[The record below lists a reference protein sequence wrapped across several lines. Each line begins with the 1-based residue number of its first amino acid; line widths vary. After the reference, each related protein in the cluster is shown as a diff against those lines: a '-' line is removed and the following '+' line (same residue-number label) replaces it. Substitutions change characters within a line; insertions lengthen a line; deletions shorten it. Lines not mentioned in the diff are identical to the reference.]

1 MRDENRSGGMTTEI
15 ITVDRNCPD
24 ATAIERAGAML
35 RAGKT
40 VAFPTE
46 TVYGL
51 GANALDAGAVAEI
64 FEAKGRPVTNPLIVH
79 IADLE
84 QLPLVAAEFPEKAK
98 ILAET
103 YFPGPL
109 TLILPKTD
117 AVPLAVTAGGPS
129 VGVRMP
135 AHPVARA
142 IIRAA
147 GVPVAAPSANRF
159 TEISPTTAAHVQ
171 KSLGGRIAAIVDG
184 GPTSVGIEST
194 VLDLTTEP
202 PTLWRAGMISRADL
216 EALIGPVSLP
226 ESKEK
231 TQIHPSSFILHPSP
245 GQHFRHYAPRARVH
259 LVGHGDRERLMSLFS
274 ELNET
279 PGGRAACI
287 AVGGDTPVEG
297 SGLWLAL
304 PDDPTGY
311 AERIYATLHN
321 LDDAGATDIIIEN
334 VPDTPAWAGLSDRLA
349 RASR

>member
-1 MRDENRSGGMTTEI
+1 MTTEI
-15 ITVDRNCPD
+15 IAVDRNQPD
-24 ATAIERAGAML
+24 AKAIERAGAML

-51 GANALDAGAVAEI
+51 GANALDAAAVAQI
-64 FEAKGRPVTNPLIVH
+64 FEAKGRPATNPLIVH

-98 ILAET
+98 VLAET

-109 TLILPKTD
+109 TLILPKTG

-142 IIRAA
+142 LIRAA

-226 ESKEK
+226 QSEQKSDL
-231 TQIHPSSFILHPSP
+231 HPLSLIPHPSP
-245 GQHFRHYAPRARVH
+245 GRHFRHYAPRARVH
-259 LVGHGDRERLMSLFS
+259 LVRNGDRERLMSLFL
-274 ELNET
+274 ELNGKE
-279 PGGRAACI
+279 GGRAACI
-287 AVGGDTPVEG
+287 AVGGDIPVED
-297 SGLWLAL
+297 SGWWQVL
-304 PDDPTGY
+304 PDDPAGY
-311 AERIYATLHN
+311 AERIYATLHH
-321 LDDAGATDIIIEN
+321 LDDAGVTDIVIEN
-334 VPDTPAWAGLSDRLA
+334 VPEAPAWAGLRDRLT

>member
-15 ITVDRNCPD
+15 ITVDRDHPD

-35 RAGKT
+35 RTGKT

-51 GANALDAGAVAEI
+51 GANALDAAAVAEI
-64 FEAKGRPVTNPLIVH
+64 FAAKGRPATNPLIVH
-79 IADLE
+79 ISDLE
-84 QLPLVAAEFPEKAK
+84 QLPLVAAEFPEKARL
-98 ILAET
+98 LAEK

-117 AVPLAVTAGGPS
+117 AVPTAVTAGGMS

-142 IIRAA
+142 LIRAA

-226 ESKEK
+226 HAP
-231 TQIHPSSFILHPSP
+231 TAMPQASP

-259 LVGHGDRERLMSLFS
+259 LVGHGDRERLISLFL
-274 ELNET
+274 ELNGAE
-279 PGGRAACI
+279 GARAACI
-287 AVGGDTPVEG
+287 AVGGEIPAEVEEL
-297 SGLWLAL
+297 GLWRTL

-311 AERIYATLHN
+311 AERIYATLHA
-321 LDDAGATDIIIEN
+321 LDDAGAADIIIEN
-334 VPDTPAWAGLSDRLA
+334 VPDIPAWAGLRDRLT